1 MAFNG
6 ALGGLVA
13 ITAPCAFVSPAAAL
27 LIGVI
32 AGLIT
37 FYGVELMEKLRIDDP
52 VGAFPV
58 HGLNGIFGVLAVAI
72 WGMNGLGLLH
82 GGGLEQLGIQALGLL
97 AATLW
102 TLPLSF
108 LMFYVLK
115 RTIGLRV
122 SPEVEIG
129 GLDLPFHGIDS
140 YPEFDSKDLPP
151 KESVGLGS
159 PAPAPTGD

>member
-1 MAFNG
+1 M
-6 ALGGLVA
+6 
-13 ITAPCAFVSPAAAL
+13 
-27 LIGVI
+27 IGVI
-32 AGLIT
+32 AGVIT

-82 GGGLEQLGIQALGLL
+82 GGGLAQLGIQVVGLL

-108 LMFYVLK
+108 LMFYIIK

-122 SPEVEIG
+122 SPEVEAG
-129 GLDLPFHGIDS
+129 GLDLAYHGIES
-140 YPEFDSKDLPP
+140 YPEFDSNDQPR
-151 KESVGLGS
+151 KESIGLGS
-159 PAPAPTGD
+159 PIPAPSGD